1 MRWLAASDA
10 GGAARSAAVCGGV
23 AQPASS
29 VQTKTP
35 AKAGAR
41 QSEVERVNGPVA

>member
-1 MRWLAASDA
+1 
-10 GGAARSAAVCGGV
+10 
-23 AQPASS
+23 

-41 QSEVERVNGPVA
+41 QSEVERVNGPAA